1 MARHDN
7 DNASGGTRRPD
18 GPSMTK
24 SLKRRRRRAPT
35 LDDVAR
41 HAGVSS
47 MTVSRVINRSPTV
60 REETRRL
67 VHAAIE
73 ELGYSPNEAARRLAG
88 ARQIHI
94 VLLYAKPSAFI
105 AELMFGGLEQARK
118 HDAQFIIEK
127 CGELAHAEREI
138 GRIMSEGADGLLLS
152 PPLADSAQ
160 VLDFVE
166 ENGIPAVVVSSS
178 RVRDSVNAVGID
190 AYKAARDVTD
200 HLVALGHRRIG
211 FIVGHPRHAT
221 SPLRLAGYRDS
232 LRQWDIE
239 FDERLVAQGDF
250 TWRSGLDAA
259 EDLLQVQPRPTAI
272 FASNDDMAAAAVSV
286 AHRQGLD
293 VPADLSVCGFDD
305 TPLATAV
312 WPQLTTIHIPI
323 AELSR
328 AAADLLVET
337 IRDKQAGRPH
347 RPRHV
352 VLDYRLIRRQSD
364 APPRRRRPPQR
375 A

>member
-1 MARHDN
+1 
-7 DNASGGTRRPD
+7 
-18 GPSMTK
+18 
-24 SLKRRRRRAPT
+24 
-35 LDDVAR
+35 
-41 HAGVSS
+41 
-47 MTVSRVINRSPTV
+47 VINRSSTV

-67 VHAAIE
+67 VYAAIE
-73 ELGYSPNEAARRLAG
+73 ELGYLPNEAARRLAG
-88 ARQIHI
+88 AKQIHI
-94 VLLYAKPSAFI
+94 ALLYAKPSAFI

-127 CGELAHAEREI
+127 CDELARADREI
-138 GRIMSEGADGLLLS
+138 DRIVSEGADGLLLA
-152 PPLADSAQ
+152 PPLADSDH

-166 ENGIPAVVVSSS
+166 ENDVPAVVVSSS

-190 AYKAARDVTD
+190 AYRAARDVTD
-200 HLVALGHRRIG
+200 HLIALGHRRIA
-211 FIVGHPRHAT
+211 FIVGHPNHAT

-232 LRQWDIE
+232 LAEAGIE
-239 FDERLVAQGDF
+239 LDEKLVAQGDF

-259 EDLLQVQPRPTAI
+259 EDLLAVDPKPTAI
-272 FASNDDMAAAAVSV
+272 FASNDDMAAAATSV

-328 AAADLLVET
+328 AATDLLVET
-337 IRDKQAGRPH
+337 IRDHKAGRPH

-352 VLDYRLIRRQSD
+352 VLDYRLVRRQSD
-364 APPRRRRPPQR
+364 APPRRRR